1 MEAAIFKMEDAR
13 DKQKKQNGGC
23 NSHVAAAIFKME
35 DAINL
40 TFRMN
45 KLVNHFFIRLL
56 SERGLC

>member
-1 MEAAIFKMEDAR
+1 MEDAR

-56 SERGLC
+56 SERRLC